1 MRKLI
6 RNLLNK
12 VGYDLVKV
20 NVHDDSKA
28 HKISKVK
35 VGNYLIDM
43 PGNNVQISTY
53 KYRPDANNL
62 LGILALCVS
71 KKYPGLTVID
81 IGANVGDTIAV
92 IKTAIEVPVI
102 GIEGD
107 PVSYKFLERNA
118 GQFQN
123 LTILKQFL
131 GEKKQ
136 TMHVELEKSGW
147 NTTLIPSEG
156 KGQELTLLTLDELLE
171 QQKLSTREIK
181 VLKVDCE
188 GFDTIILRG
197 ATTLLQTQKPVVFF
211 EYNKTNMNAINEDGM
226 STLLSLE
233 QYGYRSVMYFDNYG
247 RYMLTAPINNHS
259 LIGELHNYTEDGV
272 SQVGYYDVCL
282 FHESDGEL
290 QDAFTKTVRPA

>member
-6 RNLLNK
+6 RTLLNK
-12 VGYDLVKV
+12 AGYDLVKV

-62 LGILALCVS
+62 LGILSLAVA

-92 IKTAIEVPVI
+92 IKTAIDVPVI

-107 PVSYKFLERNA
+107 AVSYRFLDNNVK
-118 GQFQN
+118 QFQN
-123 LTILKQFL
+123 IVLLQQFL
-131 GEKKQ
+131 GDKKQ
-136 TMHVELEKSGW
+136 TMNVSFEKSGW
-147 NTTLIPSEG
+147 NTTLIPTEG
-156 KGQELTLLTLDELLE
+156 KGQELSLLTLDEVLD
-171 QQKLSTREIK
+171 QQQLSNRQLK

-197 ATTLLQTQKPVVFF
+197 ATGLIQSQKPVIFF
-211 EYNKTNMNAINEDGM
+211 EYNKTSMEDIREDGL
-226 STLLSLE
+226 STLLSFD
-233 QYGYRSVMYFDNYG
+233 QYGYRSVMFFDNYG
-247 RYMLTAPINNHS
+247 RYMLTAS
-259 LIGELHNYTEDGV
+259 LSDHALIRQLHGYTEDGV

-282 FHESDGEL
+282 FHEDDKDI
-290 QDAFTKTVRPA
+290 QQQFTETVAN